1 MPGFT
6 TTSMFPRMWVASGLE
21 YPKLV
26 SRLIRT
32 ALRRGTGLH

>member
-1 MPGFT
+1 
-6 TTSMFPRMWVASGLE
+6 MWAATGLE

-32 ALRRGTGLH
+32 ALRRGSGLH